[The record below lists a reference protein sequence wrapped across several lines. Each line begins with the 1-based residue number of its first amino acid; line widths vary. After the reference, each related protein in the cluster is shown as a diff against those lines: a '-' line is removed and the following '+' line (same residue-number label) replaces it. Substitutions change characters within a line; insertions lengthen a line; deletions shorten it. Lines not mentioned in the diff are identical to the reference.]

1 MRNFTTVQSVSIY
14 FSFRLLMRIGILGLL
29 ASLLWACQPPNA
41 QQQGGQ
47 PGLAPKSEQDEFTQQ
62 VVEGATDVATEFKEL
77 SKPNRVQVWVDA
89 LLVKA
94 QPGKDMPKLATL
106 HDGDKVEYLY
116 QRTIRKS
123 EATLGGQRY
132 YQPWILIKLADGTMG
147 WVHEGGVR
155 YLEPEANPLRDANQ
169 SKKTAIQDGIPENN
183 DWRIVPGR
191 RVGSISIRTTEADLV
206 RMFGLESVARG
217 KVSTSAS
224 KQEDCTILLPG
235 RDEELRIVWK
245 DADHTRIK
253 AVYVLK
259 PGSQWQLTDGIRV
272 GTSLADLTKLNEAP
286 VSFYGFQWEYSG
298 TISSYRNG
306 RLAKFEKGFYMAL
319 APSRNTSSS
328 LTNQYRG
335 DKVFS
340 SNAEG
345 VDAMSL
351 FVEKIVV
358 YLD

>member
-1 MRNFTTVQSVSIY
+1 MERFFIDSFFLRSLAKISSSIVLATVV
-14 FSFRLLMRIGILGLL
+14 
-29 ASLLWACQPPNA
+29 WACQPPTNP
-41 QQQGGQ
+41 QQST
-47 PGLAPKSEQDEFTQQ
+47 GLAPKSEQDEFTQQ

-77 SKPNRVQVWVDA
+77 SKPNRVQVWVDV
-89 LLVKA
+89 LQVKA
-94 QPGKDMPKLATL
+94 QPGKDMPKIATL
-106 HDGDKVEYLY
+106 RDGDKVEYLY

-132 YQPWILIKLADGTMG
+132 YQPWILVKLADGTMG

-155 YLEPEANPLRDANQ
+155 YLEPDINLPQNTNQ
-169 SKKTAIQDGIPENN
+169 GPKTTIQDGIPENN

-217 KVSTSAS
+217 KVNTSAS
-224 KQEDCTILLPG
+224 KQEDCSIVMPG

-253 AVYVLK
+253 AVYLLK
-259 PGSQWQLTDGIRV
+259 ANSQWHLNEGIRV
-272 GTSLADLTKLNEAP
+272 GTPLADLTKLNEAP

-306 RLAKFEKGFYMAL
+306 RLAKFEKGFYMTL
-319 APSRNTSSS
+319 SPSKNTSGS
-328 LTNQYRG
+328 LAAQYRG

-345 VDAMSL
+345 VDAMGL
-351 FVEKIVV
+351 FIDKIVV